1 MAGAGSFRDRL
12 RPCSLQKKSEKA
24 KLLEGKNMERRIVIA
39 LGGNALQ
46 SGKAEPTAEAQL
58 AVVKQ
63 TCERIAEISQRGYE
77 IAVVH
82 GNGPQVGRILLASE
96 TAKEVTPAMPFDV
109 CGAMS
114 QGYIGYHL
122 QQSLK
127 YALNIRNRNLP
138 VVTLATQMVVEK
150 ADPAFRNPTKP
161 IGPFYSE
168 AEAKELE
175 KTKGY
180 TMKEDAGRGWRRV
193 VASPLPRRIVEIDA
207 IKQLWDS
214 TIVIACGGGGIP
226 VVENA
231 DGTMEGVAAVIDK
244 DFAAELLAEQVDAD
258 ALMILTEVE
267 KVAINFNKPD
277 QEDLTALSLAD
288 AAKYCEE
295 GQFAPG
301 SMLPKV
307 QAAMKFVRANPD
319 KKAIITSLDK
329 AIDALEGKTGTVITF
344 A

>member
-1 MAGAGSFRDRL
+1 MA
-12 RPCSLQKKSEKA
+12 EK
-24 KLLEGKNMERRIVIA
+24 IVIA

-46 SGKAEPTAEAQL
+46 SGKSEATAEAQL
-58 AVVKQ
+58 EVVKK
-63 TCERIAEISQRGYE
+63 TCEYIADISCKGYE
-77 IAVVH
+77 IGLVH

-96 TAKEVTPAMPFDV
+96 TAKDVTPAMPFDV

-122 QQSLK
+122 QQALK
-127 YALNIRNRNLP
+127 YALSKKGRNLP
-138 VVTLATQMVVEK
+138 VLTVATQMVVEK
-150 ADPAFRNPTKP
+150 SDKAFQNPTKP

-168 AEAKELE
+168 AEAKALE
-175 KTKGY
+175 AEKGY
-180 TMKEDAGRGWRRV
+180 TMKEDAGRGFRRV
-193 VASPLPRRIVEIDA
+193 VASPLPRKIVEIDA
-207 IKQLWDS
+207 VKKLWDTS
-214 TIVIACGGGGIP
+214 IVISCGGGGIP

-231 DGTMEGVAAVIDK
+231 DGSMEGVAAVIDK
-244 DFAAELLAEQVDAD
+244 DFAAELLAEQVEAD
-258 ALMILTEVE
+258 VLMILTEVE

-277 QEDLTALSLAD
+277 QKNLDNLNLEDAV
-288 AAKYCEE
+288 KYIEE

-307 QAAMKFVRANPD
+307 EAAMKFVRAYPN